1 VADEDHEGELGA
13 PAPSTRD
20 LGQRGERRAAAWLE
34 QHGLAILDGNVTLA
48 GAEIDLIAR
57 DPAEPEL
64 GEPWT
69 CVFVEVRGRSDDR
82 LGHPLETIDARK
94 QARVRRAATAW
105 LVGRDL
111 WERVAVR
118 FDVIALVGDD
128 DPLWLR
134 DAF

>member
-1 VADEDHEGELGA
+1 M
-13 PAPSTRD
+13 
-20 LGQRGERRAAAWLE
+20 E

-57 DPAEPEL
+57 DPAESEL
-64 GEPWT
+64 DEPWT

-105 LVGRDL
+105 LVSRDL

-128 DPLWLR
+128 DPLWLP

>member
-1 VADEDHEGELGA
+1 LEIVA
-13 PAPSTRD
+13 S
-20 LGQRGERRAAAWLE
+20 
-34 QHGLAILDGNVTLA
+34 NVTCA

-57 DPAEPEL
+57 DPAEPEPD
-64 GEPWT
+64 EPWT

-82 LGHPLETIDARK
+82 LGHPLETIDDRK

-105 LVGRDL
+105 LIEHDL

>member
-1 VADEDHEGELGA
+1 
-13 PAPSTRD
+13 
-20 LGQRGERRAAAWLE
+20 LE
-34 QHGLAILDGNVTLA
+34 QHGLAILDRNVTLA

-57 DPAEPEL
+57 DPAES
-64 GEPWT
+64 EPWT

-82 LGHPLETIDARK
+82 RGHPLETIDARK

-105 LVGRDL
+105 LIERGL

>member
-1 VADEDHEGELGA
+1 MAVDDVG
-13 PAPSTRD
+13 PSTRE
-20 LGQRGERRAAAWLE
+20 LGQHGERRAAAHLE
-34 QHGLAILDGNVTLA
+34 RHGLAILDGNVTIA

-57 DPAEPEL
+57 DPAEADPEPD
-64 GEPWT
+64 GSGSVWT

-105 LVGRDL
+105 LIERDL

-118 FDVIALVGDD
+118 FDVIALVGDE
-128 DPLWLR
+128 DPVWLR